1 MRDTIDETLTT
12 AADNASVP
20 QATEAGD
27 VILRVDHVAKTF
39 GPTQALRDC
48 SIELRRG
55 EVLSIMGE
63 NASGKSTLVKILSG
77 VHRPDSG
84 AIQLAGAEL
93 DHLGTP
99 RQAQALGIATVF
111 QEILVV
117 PQQRVLTNIWLG
129 SDRLF
134 RRRVTDEQ
142 RRERGRAALAELIDS
157 PRLDVTAG
165 SLELS
170 DRQAVCLA
178 RALVR
183 EPRILI
189 LDEATSALDVATR
202 DRLFTVIR
210 RLRAAG
216 CGILFISHRMDEVEE
231 IADRV
236 TVMRS
241 GDSVA
246 TLDRAE
252 VTTRRLVELM
262 SGTKDAGEEMRP
274 TVEVGKRVQE
284 RVLVKATGVRLHEAA
299 SPIDFEIRAGEL
311 VGVAGLEGHGQDRF
325 LRVLAG
331 LPAAGGEVVCMTH
344 EEPKAL
350 RTPADALESGIAY
363 IPKDR
368 RSEGIFPTRSIL
380 ENFQVSTLPSDR
392 KHGLV
397 RRYLTERRFDRYAE
411 MMNITTGHRGNAIT
425 SLSGGTQQKVVIAR
439 WLATDPKILLLN
451 DPTRGVDV
459 GTKGDIYRVLTD
471 AAADGVAVVML
482 STEVIELVELMDRVL
497 VFREGELFTEL
508 TRAELTR
515 PRLVASYFGREH

>member
-1 MRDTIDETLTT
+1 MTT
-12 AADNASVP
+12 AADNAP
-20 QATEAGD
+20 IPTATGAGD
-27 VILRVDHVAKTF
+27 VILRVEHVAKAF

-48 SIELRRG
+48 SVELRRG

-84 AIQLAGAEL
+84 EIELAGTKV
-93 DHLGTP
+93 DHLGSP

-129 SDRLF
+129 SDRMF
-134 RRRVTDEQ
+134 KRRFSDEERRR
-142 RRERGRAALAELIDS
+142 RGREALAELIDS
-157 PRLDVTAG
+157 PRLGATAG
-165 SLELS
+165 TLPLS
-170 DRQAVCLA
+170 DRQALCLA

-210 RLRAAG
+210 RLREQG
-216 CGILFISHRMDEVEE
+216 CGIMFISHRMDEVEE

-246 TLDRAE
+246 TLDRAD
-252 VTTRRLVELM
+252 VNTRRLVELM
-262 SGTKDAGEEMRP
+262 TGVKDAGEEMRP
-274 TVEVGKRVQE
+274 TVEVGERVRD
-284 RVLVKATGVRLHEAA
+284 RVLVRATGVRLHDRAA
-299 SPIDFEIRAGEL
+299 AIDFEIKAGEL

-331 LPAAGGEVVCMTH
+331 APAVDGEVVCMT
-344 EEPKAL
+344 EDKPRAL
-350 RTPADALESGIAY
+350 RNPSDALASGIAY
-363 IPKDR
+363 VPKDR
-368 RSEGIFPTRSIL
+368 RTEGIFATRSIL
-380 ENFQVSTLPSDR
+380 ENFQVSTLPADR
-392 KHGLV
+392 KYGLV
-397 RRYLTERRFDRYAE
+397 RRYLTERRFDRYAQ
-411 MMNITTGHRGNAIT
+411 MMNIKTGHRGNVIT

-439 WLATDPKILLLN
+439 WLATTPKVLLLN
-451 DPTRGVDV
+451 DPTRGVDI
-459 GTKGDIYRVLTD
+459 GTKGDIYQVLTD
-471 AAADGVAVVML
+471 AAAAGVAVVML
-482 STEVIELVELMDRVL
+482 STELIELVELMDRVL

-508 TRAELTR
+508 AREALTR

>member
-1 MRDTIDETLTT
+1 LTT
-12 AADNASVP
+12 AADNAPVP
-20 QATEAGD
+20 TATGAGD
-27 VILRVDHVAKTF
+27 VILRVDHVAKAF

-48 SIELRRG
+48 SVELRRG

-84 AIQLAGAEL
+84 QIELAGTKL
-93 DHLGTP
+93 DYLGSP
-99 RQAQALGIATVF
+99 RQAQARGIATVF

-129 SDRLF
+129 SDQLF
-134 RRRVTDEQ
+134 KRRFSDQHRRRQ
-142 RRERGRAALAELIDS
+142 GRAALSELIDN
-157 PRLDVTAG
+157 PRLDAAAG
-165 SLELS
+165 SLPLS

-183 EPRILI
+183 QPRILI

-202 DRLFTVIR
+202 DKLFTVIR
-210 RLRAAG
+210 RLRAEG
-216 CGILFISHRMDEVEE
+216 CAVMFISHRMDEVEE

-246 TLDRAE
+246 TLDRVE
-252 VTTRRLVELM
+252 VSTRRLVELM
-262 SGTKDAGEEMRP
+262 TGVKDAGEEIRP
-274 TVEVGKRVQE
+274 SVEVGARVQD
-284 RVLVKATGVRLHEAA
+284 RVLVRATGVRLHEHAA
-299 SPIDFEIRAGEL
+299 PIDFEIRAGEL
-311 VGVAGLEGHGQDRF
+311 VGVAGLEGHGQDQF

-331 LPAAGGEVVCMTH
+331 VPATAGGEVVCMTDT
-344 EEPKAL
+344 EPRAL
-350 RTPADALESGIAY
+350 RTPADALASGIAY
-363 IPKDR
+363 VPKDR
-368 RSEGIFPTRSIL
+368 RNEGIFPTRSIL
-380 ENFQVSTLPSDR
+380 ENFQVSTLPADR
-392 KHGLV
+392 KGGLV
-397 RRYLTERRFDRYAE
+397 RRHLTERRFDRFAE
-411 MMNITTGHRGNAIT
+411 MMNIKTGHRGNVVT

-439 WLATDPKILLLN
+439 WLATEPKILLLN

-459 GTKGDIYRVLTD
+459 GTKGDIYQVLND
-471 AAADGVAVVML
+471 AAAQGVAVVML

-508 TRAELTR
+508 TRDELTR

>member
-1 MRDTIDETLTT
+1 VTT
-12 AADNASVP
+12 AADNAP
-20 QATEAGD
+20 APPATGAGD
-27 VILRVDHVAKTF
+27 VILRVEHVAKAF

-48 SIELRRG
+48 SVELRRG

-77 VHRPDSG
+77 VHRPDAG
-84 AIQLAGAEL
+84 EIELAGTKL
-93 DHLGTP
+93 DHFGSP
-99 RQAQALGIATVF
+99 RRAQALGIATVF

-134 RRRVTDEQ
+134 KRRFSDEQ
-142 RRERGRAALAELIDS
+142 RRQRGLQALTELIDS
-157 PRLDVTAG
+157 PRLGATAG
-165 SLELS
+165 TLPLS

-183 EPRILI
+183 EPQILI

-210 RLRAAG
+210 RLRDEG
-216 CGILFISHRMDEVEE
+216 CGIMFISHRMDEVEE

-241 GDSVA
+241 GESVA
-246 TLDRAE
+246 TLDRAD
-252 VTTRRLVELM
+252 VNTRRLVELM
-262 SGTKDAGEEMRP
+262 TGVKDAGEEMRP
-274 TVEVGKRVQE
+274 TVEVGERVRD
-284 RVLVKATGVRLHEAA
+284 RVLVRATGVRLHERAA
-299 SPIDFEIRAGEL
+299 AIDFEIRAGEL

-331 LPAAGGEVVCMTH
+331 APAVAGEVVCMTDGK
-344 EEPKAL
+344 PTAL
-350 RTPADALESGIAY
+350 RKPADALASGIAY
-363 IPKDR
+363 VPKDR
-368 RSEGIFPTRSIL
+368 RTEGIFSTRSIL

-392 KHGLV
+392 RYGLV
-397 RRYLTERRFDRYAE
+397 RRYLTERRFDRYAK
-411 MMNITTGHRGNAIT
+411 MMNIKTGHRGNVIT

-439 WLATDPKILLLN
+439 WLATEPRVLLLN
-451 DPTRGVDV
+451 DPTRGVDI
-459 GTKGDIYRVLTD
+459 GTKGDIYEVLTD
-471 AAADGVAVVML
+471 AAAAGVGVVML

-508 TRAELTR
+508 TRGELTR